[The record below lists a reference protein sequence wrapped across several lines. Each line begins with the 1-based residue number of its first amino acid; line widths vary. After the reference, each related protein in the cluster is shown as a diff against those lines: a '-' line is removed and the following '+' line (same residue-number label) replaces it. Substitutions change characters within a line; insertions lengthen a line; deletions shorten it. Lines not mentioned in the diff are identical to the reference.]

1 MSTIGE
7 NIKRIR
13 KEKGLTQKQLG
24 DMCKPPMAD
33 SAIRRYEIGRAN
45 PKLATIEKIAPALKV
60 PLNAILDGNWQ
71 FYTEE
76 INNSLI
82 TVTEG
87 LAQVIDLGEDLM
99 RDKIIE
105 NFNKANPEGKQK
117 IFEYSQD
124 ISENPKYQNDSE

>member
-24 DMCKPPMAD
+24 ARCKPKMAD

-45 PKLATIEKIAPALKV
+45 PKLVTVERIASALKV
-60 PLNAILDGNWQ
+60 PLNTLLDGNWNL
-71 FYTEE
+71 YTDE
-76 INNSLI
+76 INETLD
-82 TVTEG
+82 TVSETLE
-87 LAQVIDLGEDLM
+87 QVVNLGEDLM
-99 RDKIIE
+99 QDKIIE
-105 NFNKANPEGKQK
+105 NFYKVNPAGKQK

-124 ISENPKYQNDSE
+124 IYNNPEYRKDKE